1 MLIQILGTG
10 CAQCTKLAAHAEE
23 AVKKAGVECTLEKIT
38 DLHTITAMGIM
49 MPPALVIEG
58 KLQCS
63 GKVPSVEQIVKM
75 LQFPSST

>member
-10 CAQCTKLAAHAEE
+10 CAQCTKLAAHANE
-23 AVKKAGVECTLEKIT
+23 AAKRAGIEFTLEKIT
-38 DLHTITAMGIM
+38 DINTITAMGVM

-75 LQFPSST
+75 LQSLS